1 MDLSFTKCQFPD
13 DYLPYAVSSSNDR
26 RTFSPIIDDN
36 LFNKKRSNSFDVIGF
51 VNTNNNNTG
60 RYHQRS
66 ASDFQPSEEEV
77 KHRVEV
83 NDWQLNEYNEE
94 CCSSVSTVKKQQRQP
109 TMEIVVSKLNV
120 CHDDDQLGF
129 NDRKIANETP
139 LTSTATATSSSSI
152 VLDNNNH
159 NDNQPKRSALF
170 FTYPFYSPF
179 RSSSSFNDQS
189 TTGSGLGK
197 SSSKNYR
204 HGLIKSFGCCV
215 LMLFVVLILLSL
227 SIVLGFSLYL
237 AIVTNLFTETTF
249 AYSLNG
255 NFKIISG
262 DNFTIKLINQT
273 SAEFLKKS
281 SRYEKIVSKY

>member
-13 DYLPYAVSSSNDR
+13 DYLPYAVSSNNER
-26 RTFSPIIDDN
+26 RTFSTIVDNN
-36 LFNKKRSNSFDVIGF
+36 LFNKKRSNSFDVIGS
-51 VNTNNNNTG
+51 VNTNSNNTG

-66 ASDFQPSEEEV
+66 ASDFQPPEEEV
-77 KHRVEV
+77 KHGIEV
-83 NDWQLNEYNEE
+83 NDWQLNEYDEE
-94 CCSSVSTVKKQQRQP
+94 CCFNVSKKQQQQP

-129 NDRKIANETP
+129 NDRKISNETP

-152 VLDNNNH
+152 VLNDNNH
-159 NDNQPKRSALF
+159 NDNYPKRSALF

-179 RSSSSFNDQS
+179 RSSSSFNDHS
-189 TTGSGLGK
+189 TTGSGLDK
-197 SSSKNYR
+197 SLKKHR
-204 HGLIKSFGCCV
+204 QGLIKSFGCCV
-215 LMLFVVLILLSL
+215 LMIFVVLILLSL

-273 SAEFLKKS
+273 SVEFLQKS
-281 SRYEKIVSKY
+281 SRYEKIVSKF